1 MNYRLIIFILS
12 IILKFEALFLLPPA
26 LVGVFYGEHRNAL
39 VFLCVSALCGF
50 LGLLLSMLGKQNA
63 LLHTRE
69 GFLAVS
75 SGWIIMSVFGCLPFI
90 FTGDIPS
97 FTNALFETVSGFTT
111 TGSSILTDVEA
122 MSKSCLFWRSL
133 THWIGGMGVF
143 VFIMALLPMMGGST
157 MNLMKAESTG
167 PSVGKL
173 VPKVKDTAKILYGI
187 YIFMTILLTIIL
199 LFLGMN
205 LFEALTLTFGTVGTG
220 GFGLLNTSIGSYSH
234 AVQYTI
240 GIFMI
245 LSGINYS
252 AYFCILCGKIKDA
265 FKLEEV
271 RAYLGVILFSILLI
285 TFNIVPIYG
294 NIADAFRYSFFQVS
308 SMITST
314 GYATADFD
322 TWPALSKTVIV
333 LIMFMGARAGSTG
346 GGIKV
351 SRIMILLKTIKK
363 ELSIM
368 LHPQLVKKI
377 KMDGRLVPHE
387 TVRATNVFFILYF
400 ITPGSSLLLISFDG
414 YDFTTNFTAVL
425 TTLSNMGPGLSHIGP
440 TMNFSAFSSLSKYVL
455 IFDMLAGRLELFPMF
470 LLLLPS
476 SWKKY

>member
-1 MNYRLIIFILS
+1 MNYRLIVFIIS

-26 LVGVFYGEHRNAL
+26 IVGVCYGEYRNSLIFLGTSLLCL
-39 VFLCVSALCGF
+39 V
-50 LGLLLSMLGKQNA
+50 LGLLASLIGKKDSH
-63 LLHTRE
+63 LHTRE

-75 SGWIIMSVFGCLPFI
+75 SGWIVMSLFGCLPFL
-90 FTGDIPS
+90 FTGEIPN
-97 FTNALFETVSGFTT
+97 FTDALFETVSGFTT
-111 TGSSILTDVEA
+111 TGASILSSVEA
-122 MSKSCLFWRSL
+122 MSYSCLFWRSL

-167 PSVGKL
+167 PAVGKL

-199 LFLGMN
+199 LLLGLN

-220 GFGLLNTSIGSYSH
+220 GFGVMNSSIGGYRN

-240 GIFMI
+240 AIFML
-245 LSGINYS
+245 LSGINYA
-252 AYFCILCGKIKDA
+252 AYFCILSGKLKDA

-271 RAYLGVILFSILLI
+271 RAYLGLI
-285 TFNIVPIYG
+285 ALSVAAICINIYHIYG

-322 TWPALSKTVIV
+322 TWPALSKTIIV
-333 LIMFMGARAGSTG
+333 LLMFIGSCAGSTG

-377 KMDGRLVPHE
+377 KVDGHVVPHD

-400 ITPGSSLLLISFDG
+400 VTFGFSLLAISLDG
-414 YDFTTNFTAVL
+414 LDFTTNFTSVL
-425 TTLSNMGPGLSHIGP
+425 TMLSNMGPGLAMVGP
-440 TMNFSAFSSLSKYVL
+440 SMNFSCFSALSKYVL

>member
-1 MNYRLIIFILS
+1 MNYRLIIYILS
-12 IILKFEALFLLPPA
+12 IILKFEAIFLLPPA
-26 LVGVFYGEHRNAL
+26 LVGTCYGEYRNSI
-39 VFLCVSALCGF
+39 VFLGVSLLCGV
-50 LGLLLSMLGKQNA
+50 LGLFLSKIGKQST
-63 LLHTRE
+63 LLHTKE

-75 SGWIIMSVFGCLPFI
+75 SGWIVMSVFGCLPFV

-97 FTNALFETVSGFTT
+97 FTDALFETVSGFTT
-111 TGSSILTDVEA
+111 TGSSILTNVEA
-122 MSKSCLFWRSL
+122 MSKSCLFWRSF

-143 VFIMALLPMMGGST
+143 VFLMALLPMMGGST

-220 GFGLLNTSIGSYSH
+220 GFGILNSSIGSYSD

-240 GIFMI
+240 AIFML

-252 AYFCILCGKIKDA
+252 AYFCILSGRLKDA

-271 RAYLGVILFSILLI
+271 RVYLGVIFASVLI
-285 TFNIVPIYG
+285 ICINIFHIYG
-294 NIADAFRYSFFQVS
+294 NIADTFRYAFFQVS

-322 TWPALSKTVIV
+322 TWPALSKTIII
-333 LIMFMGARAGSTG
+333 LIMFMGACAGSTG

-377 KMDGRLVPHE
+377 KMEGRLVPHE

-400 ITPGSSLLLISFDG
+400 VTFGFSMLVISLDGFD
-414 YDFTTNFTAVL
+414 FATNFSSVL
-425 TTLSNMGPGLSHIGP
+425 TMLSNMGPGISQVGP
-440 TMNFSAFSSLSKYVL
+440 SMNFSIFSPLSKYVL

>member
-1 MNYRLIIFILS
+1 MNYRLIVFILS
-12 IILKFEALFLLPPA
+12 IILKFEALFLLLPA
-26 LVGVFYGEHRNAL
+26 IVGVCYGEYYNSLIFVGVA
-39 VFLCVSALCGF
+39 VLCAI
-50 LGLLLSMLGKQNA
+50 LGIIFTKLGKKDA

-75 SGWIIMSVFGCLPFI
+75 AGWIVMSVFGCLPFI

-97 FTNALFETVSGFTT
+97 FTDALFETVSGFTT
-111 TGSSILTDVEA
+111 TGSSILTDVEKL
-122 MSKSCLFWRSL
+122 SHSCLFWRSL

-143 VFIMALLPMMGGST
+143 VFLMALLPMMGGST

-199 LFLGMN
+199 LLLDMN

-220 GFGLLNTSIGSYSH
+220 GFGIVNSSIGGYSN

-240 GIFMI
+240 AIFML
-245 LSGINYS
+245 LSGINYT
-252 AYFCILCGKIKDA
+252 AYFCILSGKLKDA
-265 FKLEEV
+265 LSLEEV
-271 RAYLGVILFSILLI
+271 RCYLGIVAASVLLI
-285 TFNIVPIYG
+285 CVNIYHIYG
-294 NIADAFRYSFFQVS
+294 NIADTFRLAFFQVS
-308 SMITST
+308 SMVTST

-322 TWPALSKTVIV
+322 TWPAFSKTIII
-333 LIMFMGARAGSTG
+333 LLMFVGACAGSTG
-346 GGIKV
+346 GGIKL
-351 SRIMILLKTIKK
+351 SRIMILIKTIKK

-377 KMDGRLVPHE
+377 KMDGHLVPHE

-400 ITPGSSLLLISFDG
+400 ITFGFSMLIISLDGFD
-414 YDFTTNFTAVL
+414 FATNFSSVL
-425 TTLSNMGPGLSHIGP
+425 TMLSNMGPGISKVGP
-440 TMNFSAFSSLSKYVL
+440 SLNFSIFSPISKYVL

>member
-1 MNYRLIIFILS
+1 MNYRLIVFILS
-12 IILKFEALFLLPPA
+12 IILKFEALFLLLPA
-26 LVGVFYGEHRNAL
+26 VVGACYGEYRNAL
-39 VFLCVSALCGF
+39 IFVGVAILCAV
-50 LGLLLSMLGKQNA
+50 LGLILSLLGRKNA

-75 SGWIIMSVFGCLPFI
+75 AGWIVMSVFGCLPFLL
-90 FTGDIPS
+90 TGDIPS
-97 FTNALFETVSGFTT
+97 FTDALFETVSGFTT
-111 TGSSILTDVEA
+111 TGSTILTDVEA
-122 MSKSCLFWRSL
+122 MSKSCLFWRSF

-143 VFIMALLPMMGGST
+143 VFLMALLPMMGGSS

-187 YIFMTILLTIIL
+187 YIFMTVLLTIIL
-199 LFLGMN
+199 LFLGLN

-220 GFGLLNTSIGSYSH
+220 GFGILNSSFADYSH
-234 AVQYTI
+234 SVQYVVA
-240 GIFMI
+240 IFML

-252 AYFCILCGKIKDA
+252 AYFCILSGKLKDA
-265 FKLEEV
+265 FALEEV
-271 RAYLGVILFSILLI
+271 RAYLGTIFLSVLLI
-285 TFNIVPIYG
+285 GINIYHIYG
-294 NIADAFRYSFFQVS
+294 NIADAFRHAFFQVS
-308 SMITST
+308 SLITST
-314 GYATADFD
+314 GFATTDYD
-322 TWPALSKTVIV
+322 TWPAFSKTIIV
-333 LIMFMGARAGSTG
+333 LLMFMGACAGSTG

-377 KMDGRLVPHE
+377 KMDGRNVPHE
-387 TVRATNVFFILYF
+387 TLRATNVFFILYF
-400 ITPGSSLLLISFDG
+400 ITFAFSLLIISLDG
-414 YDFTTNFTAVL
+414 FDFTTNFTGVL
-425 TTLSNMGPGLSHIGP
+425 ATLSNMGPGLSKIGP
-440 TMNFSAFSSLSKYVL
+440 SLNLSIFSPLSKFVL

>member
-1 MNYRLIIFILS
+1 MNYQLIIYILS

-26 LVGVFYGEHRNAL
+26 IVGVCYGEYRNAL
-39 VFLCVSALCGF
+39 IFLGVAALCGL
-50 LGLLLSMLGKQNA
+50 LGLFLSGFGKQNA
-63 LLHTRE
+63 TLHTRE

-75 SGWIIMSVFGCLPFI
+75 SGWIIMSLFGCLPFI
-90 FTGDIPS
+90 LTGDIS
-97 FTNALFETVSGFTT
+97 NFTDALFETVSGLTT

-173 VPKVKDTAKILYGI
+173 VPKVKDTAKILYAI
-187 YIFMTILLTIIL
+187 YIGLTILLTVIL
-199 LFLGMN
+199 LCLGLN
-205 LFEALTLTFGTVGTG
+205 IFEALTLTFGTVGTG
-220 GFGLLNTSIGSYSH
+220 GFGILNSSIASYTP
-234 AVQYTI
+234 AVQYVLA
-240 GIFMI
+240 IFML
-245 LSGINYS
+245 LSGINYG
-252 AYFCILCGKIKDA
+252 AYFCILSGKIKDA
-265 FKLEEV
+265 FRLEEV
-271 RAYLGVILFSILLI
+271 RCYLGLMLASVIFIAA
-285 TFNIVPIYG
+285 NIYHIYG
-294 NIADAFRYSFFQVS
+294 NLADTIRHSFFQVS
-308 SMITST
+308 SLITST
-314 GYATADFD
+314 GFATVDYD
-322 TWPALSKTVIV
+322 TWPAFAKTI
-333 LIMFMGARAGSTG
+333 LILLMFIGACAGSTG

-351 SRIMILLKTIKK
+351 SRIMILFKTIKK
-363 ELSIM
+363 ELAIM

-377 KMDGRLVPHE
+377 KMDGRNIPHE

-400 ITPGSSLLLISFDG
+400 VTFAVSLLIVSLDG
-414 YDFTTNFTAVL
+414 FDFTTNFTGVL
-425 TTLSNMGPGLSHIGP
+425 TTLSNMGPGLSQIGP
-440 TMNFSAFSSLSKYVL
+440 SLNLSIFSPLSKYVL